1 MTSGIKVVLLA
12 GGLGTRLREETEY
25 RPKPMVDIGGR
36 PVLWHIMKHFSVH
49 GLHDFVVCA
58 GDRGE
63 VITDF
68 FLHYHASTSDF
79 TVTLANPPSIEYH
92 GETAESEW
100 KVTVVDTGL
109 ETQTGGRVNRI
120 RRFLDDQPFM
130 VTYGDGLG
138 DVDVSALLAFHKA
151 HGKLATV
158 TTVRPLTRFGVMD
171 LQADGTV
178 SQFREKPQMDGHVNA
193 GFFVFQPEVLDYL
206 DDHAVLE
213 QAPLEQL
220 SKDGELVAF
229 AHEGFWQPMDT
240 YREYRALNDIWD
252 AGDAPWKTWA

>member
-58 GDRGE
+58 GYRGE
-63 VITDF
+63 VIKDF

-193 GFFVFQPEVLDYL
+193 GFFVFQPEVLEYL

-252 AGDAPWKTWA
+252 AGDAPWKTWT